1 MSLSIQLIL
10 ALILDVI
17 IGDPR
22 WFPHPVRI
30 IGKLCHW
37 LEKIFWR
44 PIHPVGQKLSGA
56 AVFAIVT
63 SVTGLVTWGSLTALD
78 GLQTMVLTVAALLVL
93 YLSIAG
99 GDLVRHSKNVY
110 QTLQSNDIYRARNAV
125 ALLVGRDTDTMDRT
139 TISKACVESVSE
151 NLVDGITAP
160 LFWAILFA
168 FGAAVFSS
176 PPMIGAA
183 TGAMMYKAINT
194 MDSMFGY
201 KNKRYI
207 DFGYVPAVVDDLF
220 NFLPARITGVCII
233 SAAYLLGY
241 DSRQAVRI
249 FFQDRLKST
258 SPNSG
263 HPESA
268 VAGALGIQLGGP
280 ASYFGELIEKPVI
293 GHGLRPPNAAD
304 ILKCNRLVISSAFIF
319 LLSSCV
325 VIVLFLK

>member
-1 MSLSIQLIL
+1 M
-10 ALILDVI
+10 
-17 IGDPR
+17 
-22 WFPHPVRI
+22 
-30 IGKLCHW
+30 
-37 LEKIFWR
+37 
-44 PIHPVGQKLSGA
+44 HPVGQKLSGA
-56 AVFAIVT
+56 AVFVIVT
-63 SVTGLVTWGSLTALD
+63 SVTALATWGILTALD
-78 GLQTMVLTVAALLVL
+78 GAQTTVSTIAALLVL
-93 YLSIAG
+93 YLGVAG

-110 QTLQSNDIYRARNAV
+110 QALQSNDINRARNAV

-139 TISKACVESVSE
+139 TISRACVESVSE

-168 FGAAVFSS
+168 FGTAVFSS
-176 PPMIGAA
+176 PPIIGAA
-183 TGAMMYKAINT
+183 TGVMMYKAINT

-201 KNKRYI
+201 KNKQYI

-220 NFLPARITGVCII
+220 NFLPARITGFCII
-233 SAAYLLGY
+233 AAAYLLGY
-241 DSRQAVRI
+241 DSRQAARI
-249 FFQDRLKST
+249 FFQDRLKSS

-280 ASYFGELIEKPVI
+280 ASYFGELIDIPTI
-293 GHGLRPPNAAD
+293 GRGLRLPDAAD

-325 VIVLFLK
+325 VIVLVLK

>member
-1 MSLSIQLIL
+1 
-10 ALILDVI
+10 
-17 IGDPR
+17 
-22 WFPHPVRI
+22 PHPVRF

-44 PIHPVGQKLSGA
+44 PMHPVGQKFSGA
-56 AVFAIVT
+56 AVFVIVT
-63 SVTGLVTWGSLTALD
+63 SVTVLVTWGSLTALD
-78 GLQTMVLTVAALLVL
+78 SVQTTVSTIAALLVL
-93 YLSIAG
+93 YLSVAG

-110 QTLQSNDIYRARNAV
+110 QALQSNDINRARNAV
-125 ALLVGRDTDTMDRT
+125 ALLVGRDTDRMDRT
-139 TISKACVESVSE
+139 TISRACVESVSE

-168 FGAAVFSS
+168 LGAAVFSS
-176 PPMIGAA
+176 PPPIIGAA

-194 MDSMFGY
+194 MDSIFGY

-207 DFGYVPAVVDDLF
+207 DFGYVPAVADDLF
-220 NFLPARITGVCII
+220 NFLPARITGCCII

-241 DSRQAVRI
+241 DSKQAGRI
-249 FFQDRLKST
+249 FFQDRLKSS

-268 VAGALGIQLGGP
+268 VAGALGVQLGGP
-280 ASYFGELIEKPVI
+280 ASYFGELIENPII
-293 GHGLRPPNAAD
+293 GHGLRLPNAAD

-325 VIVLFLK
+325 IIILVLK

>member
-22 WFPHPVRI
+22 WFPHPVRF

-37 LEKIFWR
+37 LEKIFRR
-44 PIHPVGQKLSGA
+44 PMQPVGLKLSGA
-56 AVFAIVT
+56 IVFFIVT
-63 SVTGLVTWGSLTALD
+63 GVTAMITWGLLVALL
-78 GLQTMVLTVAALLVL
+78 GVQSIVSTIAALLVL
-93 YLSIAG
+93 YLSVAG

-110 QTLQSNDIYRARNAV
+110 QALQSNDISRARNAV

-139 TISKACVESVSE
+139 TISRACVESVSE

-160 LFWAILFA
+160 LFWAILSA
-168 FGAAVFSS
+168 FGAVVFSS
-176 PPMIGAA
+176 PPIIGAA
-183 TGAMMYKAINT
+183 TGAMIYKAINT
-194 MDSMFGY
+194 MDSTFGY

-207 DFGYVPAVVDDLF
+207 NFGYVPAVVDDLF
-220 NFLPARITGVCII
+220 NFLPARITGFCII
-233 SAAYLLGY
+233 AAAYLLGY
-241 DSRQAVRI
+241 DSRQAMSV
-249 FFQDRLKST
+249 FFQDRFNSS

-280 ASYFGELIEKPVI
+280 AYYSGELIEKPFI
-293 GHGLRPPNAAD
+293 GHGLRFPEAAD
-304 ILKCNRLVISSAFIF
+304 ILTCNRLVITSAFLF

-325 VIVLFLK
+325 IIVLVL